1 MVALA
6 FASVAEHGTPG
17 GGGVLAHP
25 LWLGGNVFGWSA
37 DEAASFAVLDAYREG
52 GGTAVDTANSYSAW
66 APGNR
71 GGESEEII
79 GRWLA
84 SRGGRE
90 AMTIST
96 KVGYAFP
103 GQDRGTSR
111 PLVRRALQGSLRRL
125 GTEYVD
131 VYFAHIEDPATPLA
145 ETLGALSEL
154 VDEGLVRAVGVS
166 QYRPDTLR
174 AAVGVVRRDGL
185 APVVVLQTG
194 YNLMERGFEAEL
206 GPVCRDAG
214 VGVTPYYALARGFLS
229 GKYRR
234 GRPLPASVRAAGV
247 VASYLDDRGDRV
259 LAALDRVAAGRD
271 ATPAQVALAWL
282 AARPTVLAPVASA
295 TTPGQVRELLAA
307 VDIRLDDEEVAIL
320 DAAS

>member
-1 MVALA
+1 
-6 FASVAEHGTPG
+6 
-17 GGGVLAHP
+17 
-25 LWLGGNVFGWSA
+25 
-37 DEAASFAVLDAYREG
+37 
-52 GGTAVDTANSYSAW
+52 
-66 APGNR
+66 
-71 GGESEEII
+71 
-79 GRWLA
+79 
-84 SRGGRE
+84 
-90 AMTIST
+90 
-96 KVGYAFP
+96 
-103 GQDRGTSR
+103 
-111 PLVRRALQGSLRRL
+111 
-125 GTEYVD
+125 
-131 VYFAHIEDPATPLA
+131 
-145 ETLGALSEL
+145 
-154 VDEGLVRAVGVS
+154 
-166 QYRPDTLR
+166 
-174 AAVGVVRRDGL
+174 
-185 APVVVLQTG
+185 
-194 YNLMERGFEAEL
+194 MERGFEAEL